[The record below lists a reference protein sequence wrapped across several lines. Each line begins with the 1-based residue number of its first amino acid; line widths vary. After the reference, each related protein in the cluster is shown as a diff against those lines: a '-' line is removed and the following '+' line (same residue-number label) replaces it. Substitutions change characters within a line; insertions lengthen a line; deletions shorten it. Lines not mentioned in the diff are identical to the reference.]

1 MNKLLLASCAAVTL
15 GCSTQLAVAG
25 DIGLAG
31 ATYDWSGGYIGVNAG
46 AAFNSTK
53 FKSDFSYNGQ
63 EDIGEDELNLIDE
76 LDSSQDASGTAF
88 EAGVVAGYNVQ
99 MSSFVLG
106 VEGDFNYL
114 GFEGNVKNNVSDTMS
129 QVMSLENVNAIERI
143 DYQGN
148 WYGTVRARVGYAKD
162 SFLVYGTGGLAYG
175 QLSLKQ
181 SLNVSTD
188 LESASWNSEREAW
201 KLGWALGGGI
211 EYAVDRWTLGL
222 EYLYVDLGT
231 YQWDSMGN
239 VNLADAT
246 LDADWSEVKNKGEA
260 DYKFSVARATMKY
273 RF

>member
-1 MNKLLLASCAAVTL
+1 MNKLLLASCAAFTL
-15 GCSTQLAVAG
+15 GCGAQTAIAG

-31 ATYDWSGGYIGVNAG
+31 ATYDWSGGYVGVNTGVAL
-46 AAFNSTK
+46 NSSQM
-53 FKSDFSYNGQ
+53 KSDYSYNGQ

-76 LDSSQDASGTAF
+76 LDNTSNVGGAGF
-88 EAGVVAGYNVQ
+88 EAGVVAGYNMQ

-114 GFEGNVKNNVSDTMS
+114 GFEGNVKNNVSETMS
-129 QVMSLENVNAIERI
+129 EVLASEGVNAYEKI

-175 QLSLKQ
+175 ELSLKQ
-181 SLNVSTD
+181 SLNASTD
-188 LESASWNSEREAW
+188 IESASWNSEGDAW
-201 KLGWALGGGI
+201 KFGWTLGGGI

-231 YQWDSMGN
+231 YTWDSMGN
-239 VNLADAT
+239 VNLADGT

>member
-1 MNKLLLASCAAVTL
+1 MKKLLIASCAAATL
-15 GCSTQLAVAG
+15 GCGTQTAVAG

-31 ATYDWSGGYIGVNAG
+31 ATYDWSGGYVGINTG
-46 AAFNSTK
+46 AAFNSTQ
-53 FKSDFSYNGQ
+53 FKSDYIYTGSAELAE
-63 EDIGEDELNLIDE
+63 EDLNLINE
-76 LDSSQDASGTAF
+76 LDSSSNAGGAAF
-88 EAGVVAGYNVQ
+88 EAGVVAGYNMQ

-114 GFEGNVKNNVSDTMS
+114 GFEGSVKKNVSDTMEE
-129 QVMSLENVNAIERI
+129 VMASTDVSAVEKI

-148 WYGTVRARVGYAKD
+148 WYGTMRARVGYAKD

-181 SLNVSTD
+181 SLDANTD
-188 LESASWNSEREAW
+188 LDSASWNSEREAW
-201 KLGWALGGGI
+201 KLGWTLGGGI

-231 YQWDSMGN
+231 YTWDSMGK

-246 LDADWSEVKNKGEA
+246 ADADWSEVKNKGEA